1 MGWWSSSQ
9 ASADFTEGDVVKHM
23 LVTADM
29 SEEGYDKEVESA
41 TKECMMVTMVWG
53 NLEGYTRHEIEK
65 AQEAR
70 RLQGMI
76 GNPTEKELVGMVR
89 EKRIANCPVTV
100 QDVHNANRIFGP
112 DLASLR
118 GKTTRKKTEFVCRL
132 SIQFIHTQKKT
143 DKEANK
149 PQHCMVVIII
159 TPTVGINALALYDKI
174 KAEFLFSPCLNSGVE
189 SDQTDVELL
198 DIAVEMF

>member
-1 MGWWSSSQ
+1 M
-9 ASADFTEGDVVKHM
+9 
-23 LVTADM
+23 TADM
-29 SEEGYDKEVESA
+29 SEEEYDKEVESA

-53 NLEGYTRHEIEK
+53 HLEGYTRHEIEK

-132 SIQFIHTQKKT
+132 SIQFIHTKKNRT
-143 DKEANK
+143 KK
-149 PQHCMVVIII
+149 PI
-159 TPTVGINALALYDKI
+159 
-174 KAEFLFSPCLNSGVE
+174 SPSTAWLS
-189 SDQTDVELL
+189 
-198 DIAVEMF
+198 